1 MFGPKSW
8 NTLHSPEAF
17 KFTSPICNVVKPK
30 LQWVDDRDRCF
41 LTFDAA
47 GEPQV
52 EGAYIELSEVIAIL
66 IAADGSFVGHR
77 DPTYQRRKVI
87 GSRCAWSHEFTPTQR
102 KHAVG
107 VMYLVETRFD
117 CRSKLLSGAVAP
129 FTIGSDRAEQL
140 PIKSTS
146 ENHPFLE
153 TGLEVRVRGNDLEF
167 AILCNSAVRGDSQ
180 RVELS
185 LEFLDAEKQLAA
197 TKTTSLNFKSVS
209 SFALADG
216 SMAIERNVAE
226 SIRYVALSG
235 RVELRVVD
243 ELGPLRLPEGG

>member
-8 NTLHSPEAF
+8 NTLHSPESF

-52 EGAYIELSEVIAIL
+52 EDAYLELSGVIAIL
-66 IAADGSFVGHR
+66 IASDGSFVGHR
-77 DPTYQRRKVI
+77 DPTYQRRKVL

-102 KHAVG
+102 RHAVA
-107 VMYLVETRFD
+107 VMYLVETKFD
-117 CRSKLLSGAVAP
+117 RRSKLLSGDVAP
-129 FTIGSDRAEQL
+129 FTIGSDRADQL
-140 PIKSTS
+140 TIKSTL
-146 ENHPFLE
+146 EKHPFLE

-167 AILCNSAVRGDSQ
+167 AILCNSTVRGENQ
-180 RVELS
+180 RVELAVD
-185 LEFLDAEKQLAA
+185 FLDGEKQLAA
-197 TKTTSLNFKSVS
+197 AKTTSLYFKSSS
-209 SFALADG
+209 SFALADS
-216 SMAIERNVAE
+216 SMSIERNVAE
-226 SIRYVALSG
+226 SIRHVQVSG
-235 RVELRVVD
+235 RVELRMVD